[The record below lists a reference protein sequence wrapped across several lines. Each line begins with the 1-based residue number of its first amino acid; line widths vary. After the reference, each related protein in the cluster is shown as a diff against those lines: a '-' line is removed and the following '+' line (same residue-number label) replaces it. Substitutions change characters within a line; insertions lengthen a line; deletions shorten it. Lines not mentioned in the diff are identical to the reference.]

1 MRPTDTGTVT
11 TFAPIAP
18 EALPVAARP
27 GTTAAILAR
36 HGATLRG
43 RLRLVRLPSRALG
56 LTKPFFVY
64 EPPGVRPGLPLLYL
78 FRGHHR
84 EWVNLREDPTRQKT
98 TAIEDLDEAIHRG
111 HLPPTVVVLPG
122 LTSANNHV
130 HGLGVDMAG
139 PIPPTAKGVG
149 TGRFWTYL
157 TDEVIPFAEDRY
169 RPSQRLA
176 AGFSLGGF
184 TVSLLAFGL
193 PGYLDHAAFYDALF
207 TWPDHD
213 DPRRPEHAPFS
224 DRVWTRNFIF
234 DAAFGQ
240 PRDVAALA
248 RWNTTDWL
256 LRADDATRA
265 ALAQTTYWVQCAGS
279 DGSRGNRDR
288 AHALVGFLRERGL
301 PLGYDETVL
310 DPEAAH
316 TWHWTDRFLHD
327 VLRRTLGSPSPSPNA
342 PETGAGSPEP
352 GA

>member
-1 MRPTDTGTVT
+1 MRPADTPAMT
-11 TFAPIAP
+11 TFAPTAP
-18 EALPVAARP
+18 VRLPAPPRP

-36 HGATLRG
+36 HRATLRG

-64 EPPGVRPGLPLLYL
+64 EPPGVEVGLPLLYL

-84 EWVNLREDPTRQKT
+84 EWVNLHEDPSRHKT
-98 TAIEDLDEAIHRG
+98 TAVEDLDEAIHRG
-111 HLPPTVVVLPG
+111 VLPPTVVVLPG

-130 HGLGVDMAG
+130 HGLGVDMVG
-139 PIPPTAKGVG
+139 PTPPGAKGVG

-157 TDEVIPFAEDRY
+157 TDELIPLVEDRY
-169 RPSQRLA
+169 RPSRRLA

-207 TWPDHD
+207 AWPDHD
-213 DPRRPEHAPFS
+213 DPRRPEHEPFS
-224 DRVWTRNFIF
+224 DRIWLRGPIF

-240 PRDVAALA
+240 PRRLDALA

-256 LRADDATRA
+256 LRADAATVA
-265 ALAQTTYWVQCAGS
+265 ALAQTTYWVQCAGA

-288 AHALVGFLRERGL
+288 AQALVGYLRERGL
-301 PLGYDETVL
+301 PLGYAEAVL
-310 DPEAAH
+310 DPAAAH

-327 VLRRTLGSPSPSPNA
+327 VLRRTIGRMG
-342 PETGAGSPEP
+342 EGG
-352 GA
+352 